1 MGPKRGWGVIS
12 LIVVCLCPFFVC
24 CLDGRRAAVEL
35 NEECVCV
42 CEGGGGRGSKMF
54 ELNL

>member
-1 MGPKRGWGVIS
+1 MSVF
-12 LIVVCLCPFFVC
+12 VVVGFLFV
-24 CLDGRRAAVEL
+24 CLDGRRQL
-35 NEECVCV
+35 LSWMRSVCV